1 MKDNIKETA
10 SRLIAKASFKVKK
23 HSPEILLVTG
33 ITAGIAGTVVACK
46 ATLKVDNIIKEHK
59 ENIEKINEGLTNE
72 EYKDKYNENDAKKD
86 LTKAYAITAGKLIR
100 LYAPAIALEAI
111 SISCLVGSHR
121 ILHKRNIALMTA
133 YTVLD
138 NSYKKYRKNV
148 IDKLGKDADDEFRLG
163 IKTEEIETTDEKGK
177 KKKEVVTKVDNN
189 GPSVYAKFFDE
200 LSDYYRKDANY
211 NLLFLKKQQNW
222 ANDRLRAQGY
232 LFLNDVYESLGI
244 PKTPDG
250 QFVGWIYNPEDKTID
265 SYVDFGIYD
274 GKDESKRRF
283 VNGLEKAILLDF
295 NVDGVMYDK
304 I

>member
-1 MKDNIKETA
+1 MKDNIKEKA
-10 SRLIAKASFKVKK
+10 SRLIAKTSFKIKK
-23 HSPEILLVTG
+23 HSPEILLATG
-33 ITAGIAGTVVACK
+33 IVAGVAGTVVACK
-46 ATLKVDNIIKEHK
+46 ATLKVNEVIKEHK
-59 ENIEKINEGLTNE
+59 ENVEKINEGLTNE
-72 EYKDKYNENDAKKD
+72 EYKDLYNENDAKKD

-100 LYAPAIALEAI
+100 LYAPAIVLEAI

-121 ILHKRNIALMTA
+121 ILHKRNVALMTA
-133 YTVLD
+133 YTVLE

-163 IKTEEIETTDEKGK
+163 IKKEEVETTDGKGK
-177 KKKEVVTKVDNN
+177 KKKETVTTVDDNA
-189 GPSVYAKFFDE
+189 PSVYAKFFDE
-200 LSDYYRKDANY
+200 LSDYYRKDPNY

>member
-1 MKDNIKETA
+1 MKDNIKEKA
-10 SRLIAKASFKVKK
+10 SRLIAKASFKIKK
-23 HSPEILLVTG
+23 HSPEILLATG
-33 ITAGIAGTVVACK
+33 IVASVAGTVVACK
-46 ATLKVDNIIKEHK
+46 ATLKVDTVIKEHK
-59 ENIEKINEGLTNE
+59 ENVEKINEGLNNE
-72 EYKDKYNENDAKKD
+72 EYKDIYNENDAKKD

-111 SISCLVGSHR
+111 SISCLVGSHT
-121 ILHKRNIALMTA
+121 ILKKRNVALMTA
-133 YTVLD
+133 YTVLE

-163 IKTEEIETTDEKGK
+163 IKTEEVETTDDKGK
-177 KKKEVVTKVDNN
+177 KKKETVTKIDNDS
-189 GPSVYAKFFDE
+189 PSVYAKFFDE
-200 LSDYYRKDANY
+200 LSDYYRKDPNY

>member
-1 MKDNIKETA
+1 MKDNIKEKA
-10 SRLIAKASFKVKK
+10 SRLIAKTSFKIKK
-23 HSPEILLVTG
+23 HSPEILLATG
-33 ITAGIAGTVVACK
+33 IVAGVAGTVVACK
-46 ATLKVDNIIKEHK
+46 ATLKVNEVIKEHK
-59 ENIEKINEGLTNE
+59 ENVEKINEGLTNE
-72 EYKDKYNENDAKKD
+72 EYKDLYNENDAKKD

-100 LYAPAIALEAI
+100 LYAPAIVLEAI

-121 ILHKRNIALMTA
+121 ILHKRNVALMTA
-133 YTVLD
+133 YTVLE

-163 IKTEEIETTDEKGK
+163 IKKEEVETTDEKGK
-177 KKKEVVTKVDNN
+177 KKKETVTKIDDKA
-189 GPSVYAKFFDE
+189 PSIYAKFFDE
-200 LSDYYRKDANY
+200 LSDYYRKDPNY

>member
-1 MKDNIKETA
+1 MKDNIKEKA
-10 SRLIAKASFKVKK
+10 SRLIAKASFKIKK
-23 HSPEILLVTG
+23 HSPEILLATG
-33 ITAGIAGTVVACK
+33 IVASVAGTVVACK
-46 ATLKVDNIIKEHK
+46 ATLKVDTVIKEHK
-59 ENIEKINEGLTNE
+59 ENVEKINEGLNNE
-72 EYKDKYNENDAKKD
+72 ELKDVYNENDAKKD

-111 SISCLVGSHR
+111 SISCLVGSHT
-121 ILHKRNIALMTA
+121 ILKKRNVALMTA
-133 YTVLD
+133 YTVLE

-163 IKTEEIETTDEKGK
+163 IKTEEVETTDEKGK
-177 KKKEVVTKVDNN
+177 KKKETVTTVDNN
-189 GPSVYAKFFDE
+189 SPSVYAKFFDE
-200 LSDYYRKDANY
+200 LSDYYRKDPNY

>member
-1 MKDNIKETA
+1 MKDNIKEKA
-10 SRLIAKASFKVKK
+10 SRLIAKASFKIKK
-23 HSPEILLVTG
+23 HSPEILLATG
-33 ITAGIAGTVVACK
+33 IVASVAGTVVACK
-46 ATLKVDNIIKEHK
+46 ATLKVDAVIKEHK
-59 ENIEKINEGLTNE
+59 ENVEKINEGLNNE
-72 EYKDKYNENDAKKD
+72 ELKDVYNENDAKKD

-111 SISCLVGSHR
+111 SISCLVGSHT
-121 ILHKRNIALMTA
+121 ILKKRNVALMTA
-133 YTVLD
+133 YTVLE

-163 IKTEEIETTDEKGK
+163 IKTEEVETTDEKGK
-177 KKKEVVTKVDNN
+177 KKKETVTKIDNDS
-189 GPSVYAKFFDE
+189 PSVYAKFFDE
-200 LSDYYRKDANY
+200 LSDYYRKDPNY

>member
-1 MKDNIKETA
+1 MKDNIKEKA
-10 SRLIAKASFKVKK
+10 SRLIAKASFKIKK
-23 HSPEILLVTG
+23 HSPEILLATG
-33 ITAGIAGTVVACK
+33 IVASVAGTVVACK
-46 ATLKVDNIIKEHK
+46 ATLKVDTVIKEHK
-59 ENIEKINEGLTNE
+59 ENIEKINNGLNNE
-72 EYKDKYNENDAKKD
+72 ELKDVYNENDAKKD
-86 LTKAYAITAGKLIR
+86 LTKAYAMTAGKLIR

-111 SISCLVGSHR
+111 SISCLVGSHT
-121 ILHKRNIALMTA
+121 ILKKRNVALMTA
-133 YTVLD
+133 YTVLE

-163 IKTEEIETTDEKGK
+163 IKTEEVETVDEKGK
-177 KKKEVVTKVDNN
+177 KKKETVTKVDDNS
-189 GPSVYAKFFDE
+189 PSIYAKFFDE
-200 LSDYYRKDANY
+200 LSDYYRKDPNY

-274 GKDESKRRF
+274 GEDESKRRF

>member
-1 MKDNIKETA
+1 MKNNIKEKA
-10 SRLIAKASFKVKK
+10 SRLIAKTSFKIKK
-23 HSPEILLVTG
+23 HSPEILLATG
-33 ITAGIAGTVVACK
+33 IVAGVAGTVVACK
-46 ATLKVDNIIKEHK
+46 ATLKVDNVIKEHK

-72 EYKDKYNENDAKKD
+72 EYKDLYNENDAKKD
-86 LTKAYAITAGKLIR
+86 LTKAYAITAVKLVR

-121 ILHKRNIALMTA
+121 ILHKRNVALMTA
-133 YTVLD
+133 YTVLE

-163 IKTEEIETTDEKGK
+163 IKTEEVETTDEKGK
-177 KKKEVVTKVDNN
+177 KKKEIVTTVDENT
-189 GPSVYAKFFDE
+189 PSVYAKFFDE
-200 LSDYYRKDANY
+200 LSDYYRKDPNY

>member
-1 MKDNIKETA
+1 MKDNIKEKA
-10 SRLIAKASFKVKK
+10 SRLIAKASFKIKK
-23 HSPEILLVTG
+23 HSPEILLATG
-33 ITAGIAGTVVACK
+33 IVASVAGTVVACK
-46 ATLKVDNIIKEHK
+46 ATLKVNEVIEEHK
-59 ENIEKINEGLTNE
+59 ENVEKINEGLNNE
-72 EYKDKYNENDAKKD
+72 ELKDVYNENDAKKD

-111 SISCLVGSHR
+111 SISCLVGSHT
-121 ILHKRNIALMTA
+121 ILKKRNVALMTA
-133 YTVLD
+133 YTVLE

-163 IKTEEIETTDEKGK
+163 IKTEEVETVDEKGK
-177 KKKEVVTKVDNN
+177 KKKETVTKIEDNS
-189 GPSVYAKFFDE
+189 PSVYAKFFDE
-200 LSDYYRKDANY
+200 LSDYYRKDPNY

>member
-1 MKDNIKETA
+1 MKDNIKEKA
-10 SRLIAKASFKVKK
+10 SRLIAKTSFKIKK
-23 HSPEILLVTG
+23 HSPEILLATG
-33 ITAGIAGTVVACK
+33 IVASVAGTVVACK
-46 ATLKVDNIIKEHK
+46 ATLKVDAVIKEHK
-59 ENIEKINEGLTNE
+59 ENVEKINEGLNNE
-72 EYKDKYNENDAKKD
+72 EYKDIYNENDAKKD
-86 LTKAYAITAGKLIR
+86 LTKAYAITAGKLIK

-111 SISCLVGSHR
+111 SISCLVGSHT
-121 ILHKRNIALMTA
+121 ILKKRNVALMTA
-133 YTVLD
+133 YTVLE

-163 IKTEEIETTDEKGK
+163 IKTEEVETIDEKGK
-177 KKKEVVTKVDNN
+177 KKKETVTKIDDNS
-189 GPSVYAKFFDE
+189 PSVYAKFFDE
-200 LSDYYRKDANY
+200 LSDYYRKDPNY

>member
-1 MKDNIKETA
+1 M
-10 SRLIAKASFKVKK
+10 
-23 HSPEILLVTG
+23 
-33 ITAGIAGTVVACK
+33 
-46 ATLKVDNIIKEHK
+46 
-59 ENIEKINEGLTNE
+59 
-72 EYKDKYNENDAKKD
+72 
-86 LTKAYAITAGKLIR
+86 
-100 LYAPAIALEAI
+100 
-111 SISCLVGSHR
+111 SISCLVGSHT
-121 ILHKRNIALMTA
+121 ILKKRNVALMTA
-133 YTVLD
+133 YTVLE

-163 IKTEEIETTDEKGK
+163 IKTEEVETTDEKGK
-177 KKKEVVTKVDNN
+177 KKKETVTKIDDHS
-189 GPSVYAKFFDE
+189 PSVYAKFFDE
-200 LSDYYRKDANY
+200 LSDYYRKDPNY

-250 QFVGWIYNPEDKTID
+250 QFVGWIYNPDDKTID